1 MEEGIL
7 VGKGQLGEE
16 REVRLSGGTV
26 RYREIGEGE
35 PVVFVHGLLVHG
47 GLWGGV
53 VPRLSGSFRC
63 IVPDWP
69 LGAHGVAME
78 AGADLSFG
86 GMTRI
91 VVEFLDALG
100 LRGVTLVG
108 NDTGGAICQ
117 SVVASYPE
125 RVHRL
130 VLTNC
135 DAFENFLPPVLRY
148 VQWGAHVPGFVSL
161 MSAVLRVRAL
171 RRLPITFGW
180 LTRRPIEDR
189 VLDSYLAPL
198 MQDARVR
205 RDLGKFLR
213 DVSPRRT
220 LAVAEKLPGFGG
232 PVLLAWAPE
241 DKLFRF
247 EHAERLAARFPN
259 ATIRRVPDSR
269 AFVPE
274 DAPDRLA
281 QEIEAFLQA
290 QGGGGVSARDVRGA
304 S

>member
-1 MEEGIL
+1 M
-7 VGKGQLGEE
+7 GEE
-16 REVRLSGGTV
+16 REVRLRGGTV
-26 RYREIGEGE
+26 RYREIGDGE

-47 GLWGGV
+47 GLWRGV
-53 VPRLSGSFRC
+53 VPRLSENFRC
-63 IVPDWP
+63 IVPDLP

-78 AGADLSFG
+78 EGADLSFG

-91 VVEFLDALG
+91 VVDFLDALG

-125 RVHRL
+125 RVDRL

-148 VQWGAHVPGFVSL
+148 VQWGAHVPGFISL

-180 LTRRPIEDR
+180 LTKRPIEDR
-189 VLDSYLAPL
+189 VIDSYLAPIRE
-198 MQDARVR
+198 DAGVR

-220 LAVAEKLPGFGG
+220 LAVAEELQGFEG

-241 DKLFRF
+241 DKLFPLKYAR
-247 EHAERLAARFPN
+247 RLAQRFPD
-259 ATIRRVPDSR
+259 ATLREVPDSR

-274 DAPDRLA
+274 DAPERLA
-281 QEIEAFLQA
+281 QEIEAFLRA
-290 QGGGGVSARDVRGA
+290 RSGVGGEARDARGP

>member
-1 MEEGIL
+1 M
-7 VGKGQLGEE
+7 GKGLLGEE
-16 REVRLSGGTV
+16 REVRLGGGTV
-26 RYREIGEGE
+26 RYRETGEGR

-47 GLWGGV
+47 GLWRGV
-53 VPRLSGSFRC
+53 VPRLSGNFRC

-69 LGAHGVAME
+69 LGSHGVAMD

-86 GMTRI
+86 GMTR
-91 VVEFLDALG
+91 VVADFLDALG
-100 LRGVTLVG
+100 LEGATLVG

-125 RVHRL
+125 RVERL

-148 VQWGAHVPGFVSL
+148 VQWGAHVPGFVTL

-180 LTRRPIEDR
+180 LTKRPVEDR
-189 VLDSYLAPL
+189 VIDSYLAPV
-198 MQDARVR
+198 MRDAGVR

-213 DVSPRRT
+213 DVSPKRT
-220 LAVAEKLPGFGG
+220 LAVAERLPGFEG

-241 DKLFRF
+241 DRLFPF
-247 EHAERLAARFPN
+247 GHAERLAALFPD
-259 ATIRRVPDSR
+259 ATVREVPDSW

-274 DAPDRLA
+274 DAPERLA
-281 QEIEAFLQA
+281 EEIEAFLLA
-290 QGGGGVSARDVRGA
+290 RDGGGGSPRDVRGA

>member
-1 MEEGIL
+1 MLGNGL
-7 VGKGQLGEE
+7 LGEE
-16 REVRLSGGTV
+16 REVRLGGGTV
-26 RYREIGEGE
+26 RYREVGEGE

-47 GLWGGV
+47 GLWRGV
-53 VPRLSGSFRC
+53 VPRLSGNFRC

-69 LGAHGVAME
+69 LGSHGVAMD

-86 GMTRI
+86 GVTRL
-91 VVEFLDALG
+91 VVDFLGALG
-100 LRGVTLVG
+100 LEGVTLVG

-125 RVHRL
+125 RVKRL

-148 VQWGAHVPGFVSL
+148 AQWGAHVPGFVSL
-161 MSAVLRVRAL
+161 MAAVLRVRAL
-171 RRLPITFGW
+171 RRLPVRFGW
-180 LTRRPIEDR
+180 LTKRPVDDR

-198 MQDARVR
+198 MEDAGAR

-213 DVSPRRT
+213 SISPRHT
-220 LAVAEKLPGFGG
+220 LAVAERLEGFEG

-241 DKLFRF
+241 DGLFPF
-247 EHAERLAARFPN
+247 EHAERLAARFPD
-259 ATIRRVPDSR
+259 ATLKEVPDSW
-269 AFVPE
+269 AFIPE
-274 DAPDRLA
+274 DRPEKLA
-281 QEIEAFLQA
+281 EEIEAFLFSRT
-290 QGGGGVSARDVRGA
+290 GGGALRDEGGA

>member
-1 MEEGIL
+1 M
-7 VGKGQLGEE
+7 LGDE
-16 REVRLSGGTV
+16 REVRLRGGTV
-26 RYREIGEGE
+26 WYRETGEGE

-47 GLWGGV
+47 GLWRGV
-53 VPRLSGSFRC
+53 VPRLSEGFRC

-69 LGAHGVAME
+69 LGSHGVAMD

-91 VVEFLDALG
+91 VVEFIDALG
-100 LRGVTLVG
+100 LEGATLVG

-125 RVHRL
+125 RVGRL

-161 MSAVLRVRAL
+161 MGTVLRVRAL
-171 RRLPITFGW
+171 RRLPITLGW
-180 LTRRPIEDR
+180 LTKRPVEDR
-189 VLDSYLAPL
+189 VLDSYLAPVRK
-198 MQDARVR
+198 DAGVR

-213 DVSPRRT
+213 DISPGHT
-220 LAVAEKLPGFGG
+220 LAAAEGLPGFEG

-241 DKLFRF
+241 DRLFPF
-247 EHAERLAARFPN
+247 EHAGRMAALFPD
-259 ATIRRVPDSR
+259 ATVREVPDSW

-274 DAPDRLA
+274 DAPERLA
-281 QEIEAFLQA
+281 EEIEAFLSSK
-290 QGGGGVSARDVRGA
+290 GGGGGSPRGVRGA

>member
-1 MEEGIL
+1 M
-7 VGKGQLGEE
+7 VGKRSLGEE
-16 REVRLSGGTV
+16 REVQLRGGTV
-26 RYREIGEGE
+26 RYRETGEGE

-47 GLWGGV
+47 GVWRGV
-53 VPRLSGSFRC
+53 APRLSGGVRC

-69 LGAHGVAME
+69 LGSHRVAMD

-100 LRGVTLVG
+100 LEGVTLVG

-125 RVHRL
+125 RVARL

-135 DAFENFLPPVLRY
+135 DSFDNFLPPVLRY
-148 VQWGAHVPGFVSL
+148 VQWGAHVPGFVSV
-161 MSAVLRVRAL
+161 MSVVLRVRAL
-171 RRLPITFGW
+171 QQLPITFGW
-180 LTRRPIEDR
+180 LTKRPIEER
-189 VLDSYLAPL
+189 VIDSYLAPI
-198 MQDARVR
+198 MKDAGVR

-213 DVSPRRT
+213 DVSPRHT
-220 LAVAEKLPGFGG
+220 LAVAEGLSVFGG

-241 DKLFRF
+241 DRLFPF
-247 EHAERLAARFPN
+247 KHAEWLAQRFPD
-259 ATIRRVPDSR
+259 ATLRKIPDSW

-274 DAPDRLA
+274 DAPEQLA
-281 QEIEAFLQA
+281 GEIEAFLLSRN
-290 QGGGGVSARDVRGA
+290 GSGL
-304 S
+304 